1 MQFVINIF
9 AKDAKIKKLE
19 VAKCNIIKK
28 GMMQG
33 SVAWKNSGTEC
44 LFYGLVIISSHFCL
58 KSTNLK
64 M

>member
-33 SVAWKNSGTEC
+33 SVAWKNSGTEWEKIRTFV
-44 LFYGLVIISSHFCL
+44 LNVYFMDL
-58 KSTNLK
+58 
-64 M
+64 

>member
-33 SVAWKNSGTEC
+33 NVAWKNSGTEWEKIRTFV
-44 LFYGLVIISSHFCL
+44 LNVYFMDL
-58 KSTNLK
+58 
-64 M
+64 